1 MAEKKLR
8 KELDDIVRE
17 LIEIKGEL
25 KPRLNELKKIG
36 TPPALFVVGLIGM
49 KIGLKIGRAVV
60 VRLWRSRFFI
70 PILLLIIFISYNKV
84 RYGKPEV
91 SG

>member
-60 VRLWRSRFFI
+60 VRLWRGRFLI
-70 PILLLIIFISYNKV
+70 PILMLIIFISYNKV